1 MPKPAKEYQR
11 NIVVVDYPGLE
22 PPAMQVMHDY
32 DKVYEG
38 TLSFNTSMTEACI
51 RERISS
57 LIQQKES
64 GIYDFSGVIPQDFES
79 VKCVNR
85 RIRLPDGNA
94 TYSGEGLKDIY
105 IRLTCSFYKYKVHVV
120 PTVFDALGQGL
131 RILLSQMCDRTGRS
145 LFKYDQF

>member
-1 MPKPAKEYQR
+1 
-11 NIVVVDYPGLE
+11 
-22 PPAMQVMHDY
+22 MQVMHDY

-79 VKCVNR
+79 VKCVNS

-131 RILLSQMCDRTGRS
+131 RILIVTDV
-145 LFKYDQF
+145 